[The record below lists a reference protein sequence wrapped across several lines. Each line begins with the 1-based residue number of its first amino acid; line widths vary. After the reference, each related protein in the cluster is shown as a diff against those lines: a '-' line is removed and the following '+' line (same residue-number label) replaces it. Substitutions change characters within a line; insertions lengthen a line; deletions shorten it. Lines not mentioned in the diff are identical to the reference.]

1 MKFNSFEFIVFLAIA
16 FGVLWR
22 LSPYRKPYQWVLL
35 AASYLFYGWWDWR
48 FLLLMLAS
56 SVLDFTVGLQLGR
69 SKHRKAWM
77 AVSLVGNLGTL
88 MFFKYYNFFVNS
100 FADMLH
106 VVGLH
111 ASMSTLNIILPV
123 GISFYTFQTLS
134 YSLDVYKGKIKPT
147 TDWLAFLNYV
157 SFFPQLVAG
166 PIERAAA
173 FLPQFYDRRTFRLA
187 QATDGMRL
195 LLYGLFKKMVIAD
208 NIGIRVDH
216 IYLHADEHSG
226 GTLLLASALFLVQL
240 YADFSAYTDIARGV
254 AKMLG
259 YELMKNFKSPL
270 FSRSIPEFWARWH
283 ISLTTWF
290 RDYLFIWLAG
300 LKRDST
306 LWRILSTVILFL
318 VIGLWHG
325 ANYTFVVFGL
335 VHGLAYLPRILS
347 RKSKALRDTLQFLN
361 THSVVKHFTMLGNF
375 VILSFTAVLFRSE
388 NIQQAKLIYHT
399 MLSGLAG
406 MDPDLLWALPY
417 ALGILLFEW
426 MTQHTEHHFDVG
438 RWHPWVRRPV
448 YAALI
453 LAIFMLGYFGKE
465 PFYYFQF

>member
-1 MKFNSFEFIVFLAIA
+1 
-16 FGVLWR
+16 
-22 LSPYRKPYQWVLL
+22 
-35 AASYLFYGWWDWR
+35 
-48 FLLLMLAS
+48 
-56 SVLDFTVGLQLGR
+56 
-69 SKHRKAWM
+69 
-77 AVSLVGNLGTL
+77 
-88 MFFKYYNFFVNS
+88 
-100 FADMLH
+100 
-106 VVGLH
+106 
-111 ASMSTLNIILPV
+111 
-123 GISFYTFQTLS
+123 
-134 YSLDVYKGKIKPT
+134 
-147 TDWLAFLNYV
+147 
-157 SFFPQLVAG
+157 
-166 PIERAAA
+166 
-173 FLPQFYDRRTFRLA
+173 LA

-208 NIGIRVDH
+208 NIGIRVDQVYQNAH
-216 IYLHADEHSG
+216 LHDG
-226 GTLLLASALFLVQL
+226 GTLLLASALFFVQL

-290 RDYLFIWLAG
+290 RDYFYLWLAG

-347 RKSKALRDTLQFLN
+347 RKSRWLRNALQFLN
-361 THSVVKHFTMLGNF
+361 TQAGVKHLTMLGNF
-375 VILSFTAVLFRSE
+375 TILSFTAVLFRSE
-388 NIQQAKLIYHT
+388 NIQQAQLIYQKMST
-399 MLSGLAG
+399 GFTVVA
-406 MDPDLLWALPY
+406 PDLLWALPY
-417 ALGILLFEW
+417 AMGILIFEW
-426 MTQHTEHHFDVG
+426 FTRDAEHHFDVS
-438 RWHPWVRRPV
+438 RWNPWVRRPI
-448 YAALI
+448 YAVLI